1 MDGCTHVIQISGIKD
16 RDTKKVLV
24 RGILKLGGKYIGGSV
39 YQNGITHLII
49 PQVLSSEKFLASC
62 AAGKWVVTPEYVLDS
77 VKSGSWLP
85 EECYEISLCQD
96 GSSDFYP
103 TRKWREK
110 VADGV
115 IRGAFQD
122 WRVLLVVQDPNRCS
136 MFKRLLNAGCAEV
149 YDSSLPPSP
158 VSITHVLAKPELKDS
173 GFHVGPCYPVS
184 YIVQYLFGSKC
195 LDMSIYDDGKVEGNF
210 IDDDDYSD
218 VETVLKDFAIKQ
230 EGRPRLCFLEFLGY
244 RDPYRSKSQITDVD
258 LRNIGIMIEC
268 GLFKEALDSIRSE
281 MFSGFW
287 PPAPYMVSLLGFAQ
301 QGKATPEFLNN
312 FNHVMHRLLISN
324 PPWIAPNTRKKY
336 FTKVLQCPQCKTGL
350 WPFLE
355 SVISYCVSGVFTCH
369 QLPEPTAPT
378 LFDFHFDMLGF
389 ILKLFQAEFHAV
401 FTGDFLP
408 LEDSGDCNIPASSTL
423 LYGTF
428 WTVWERSTLLSR
440 EMKRLI
446 QLVTQAATED
456 IAESGKKQKKHVV
469 HTLLDLQSV
478 LVEFW
483 CQQHFK
489 LNPNLVAKGLKD
501 LAEFFARSSQ
511 DLSDTIQAELVV
523 QVPSSRLKLALGD
536 AIFQNMC
543 RRDGF
548 TVGDDALSLKKVVTS
563 YLPALG
569 RLAQSP
575 SGAHH
580 RMRHTSHSCTSLDP
594 SCGGLAVMRG
604 STPWK
609 GHIPKGLNKVNVAG
623 ETLLHRA
630 CKRNQVETVLQIL
643 ALPGTDVN
651 IKDHVG
657 WSPLHEACN
666 HGSTEC
672 VEALL
677 RHRPI
682 PVINS
687 LVDGVSPL
695 HDALLNGHMDIAKM
709 LLETAGS
716 CLLQPT
722 GSRGITPLD
731 LVSST
736 DQRSQLLHSAQIGD
750 SNLTGNTVSNK
761 TLLEAGSAL
770 LMQIIL
776 NYLQETGLLT
786 HLRSPG
792 SRLIRALGRLSPQD
806 TALQWTDPQAV
817 RLLEDART
825 MLEVGRGKYL
835 DQVAQAVKDFRG
847 EHTVFLLELLENLKS
862 EVESLQDGR

>member
-1 MDGCTHVIQISGIKD
+1 MDGCIHIIQISGIKD
-16 RDTKKVLV
+16 RETKTVLV
-24 RGILKLGGKYIGGSV
+24 KGILRLGGKYISGSV
-39 YQNGITHLII
+39 YQSAITHLII

-62 AAGKWVVTPEYVLDS
+62 AAGKWVVRPEYVLDS
-77 VKSGSWLP
+77 IKNGSWLP
-85 EECYEISLCQD
+85 EEHYEISLCKD

-103 TRKWREK
+103 ARKWREL
-110 VADGV
+110 VADGG

-122 WRVLLVVQDPNRCS
+122 WHVLLMVQDPNCCS
-136 MFKRLLNAGCAEV
+136 MFKRLLNAGCAKV
-149 YDSSLPPSP
+149 YDSSPPP
-158 VSITHVLAKPELKDS
+158 PASITHVLTKPELKDS
-173 GFHVGPCYPVS
+173 SVCGGPCYPVS
-184 YIVQYLFGSKC
+184 YIVQYLFGS
-195 LDMSIYDDGKVEGNF
+195 LDMSISLLHDDGQEEGNF
-210 IDDDDYSD
+210 LADDDYSD
-218 VETVLKDFAIKQ
+218 VESVLKDFSIKQ

-268 GLFKEALDSIRSE
+268 GFFKEALDSIRSE

-287 PPAPYMVSLLGFAQ
+287 PPAPYMVSLLEFAI
-301 QGKATPEFLNN
+301 QGKASLVFLNN

-324 PPWIAPNTRKKY
+324 PPWIAPSTTKKY
-336 FTKVLQCPQCKTGL
+336 FSKVLQCPQCKSGL
-350 WPFLE
+350 WPLLE

-369 QLPEPTAPT
+369 QLLEPTAPT
-378 LFDFHFDMLGF
+378 LFDFHSDLLGF
-389 ILKLFQAEFHAV
+389 VLKLFQAEFHAV
-401 FTGDFLP
+401 FTGDL
-408 LEDSGDCNIPASSTL
+408 LQLDDSRGCNIPASSTL

-440 EMKRLI
+440 EVKRLI
-446 QLVTQAATED
+446 QLLSLAAAED
-456 IAESGKKQKKHVV
+456 LAESSKKQRKHVV
-469 HTLLDLQSV
+469 YTLLDLLSV

-489 LNPNLVAKGLKD
+489 LNQKLVAKGLKD
-501 LAEFFARSSQ
+501 LAEFFAQSSQ
-511 DLSDTIQAELVV
+511 ELSDTIQAELVV
-523 QVPSSRLKLALGD
+523 QVPSSRLKLELGD
-536 AIFQNMC
+536 AVFRNMC
-543 RRDGF
+543 FMKGF
-548 TVGDDALSLKKVVTS
+548 TVGDDALTLKKVVTS

-575 SGAHH
+575 HGAHH

-594 SCGGLAVMRG
+594 SCGGQAVMNE
-604 STPWK
+604 STQWK
-609 GHIPKGLNKVNVAG
+609 GHIPKGLNKVNAAG

-651 IKDHVG
+651 IKDHMG

-722 GSRGITPLD
+722 GSGGIAALD
-731 LVSST
+731 LVSSM
-736 DQRSQLLHSAQIGD
+736 DQRSQLLHSAQTGD
-750 SNLTGNTVSNK
+750 WNLRGNIVSNK
-761 TLLEAGSAL
+761 TLLEAGSTL
-770 LMQIIL
+770 LVQIIL

-786 HLRSPG
+786 HLQSPG
-792 SRLIRALGRLSPQD
+792 NRLIKALGRLSPQE
-806 TALQWTDPQAV
+806 TALPWTEPRAV
-817 RLLEDART
+817 RLLEDAQT

-847 EHTVFLLELLENLKS
+847 DNTVFLLELLENLKS
-862 EVESLQDGR
+862 EVESLQDGL